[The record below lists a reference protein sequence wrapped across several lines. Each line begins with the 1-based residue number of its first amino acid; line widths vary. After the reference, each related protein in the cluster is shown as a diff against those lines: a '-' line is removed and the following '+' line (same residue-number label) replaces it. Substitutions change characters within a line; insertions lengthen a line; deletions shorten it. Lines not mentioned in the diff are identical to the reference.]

1 MFKNPSIRTYCIF
14 SCKHFLN
21 RLIGAALCHY
31 STKRTHGVNILL
43 FRLIGPPKFVS
54 WELTNVIFRCSFLY
68 SVRWCRR
75 LSNQEWHVNFTIWV
89 IYSTLHK
96 TFFLK
101 GTLHKTWKA
110 IPDQILH
117 RELLWYKEGNNRQQY
132 QWYKPEQ
139 RRIQQKTHQMP
150 ERLCKACKVSHSRK
164 MFRS

>member
-1 MFKNPSIRTYCIF
+1 MFSGSNSSIKMESYVTSMLKNPSIRTYCIF

-54 WELTNVIFRCSFLY
+54 WDLTNVIFRCSFLY

-89 IYSTLHK
+89 IYMIHYTRLEK
-96 TFFLK
+96 PYLIRYCIENCYDT
-101 GTLHKTWKA
+101 
-110 IPDQILH
+110 
-117 RELLWYKEGNNRQQY
+117 REATTDSNTNDTSQSNAEYNKKHIKCQKDY
-132 QWYKPEQ
+132 AKPA
-139 RRIQQKTHQMP
+139 K
-150 ERLCKACKVSHSRK
+150 
-164 MFRS
+164 